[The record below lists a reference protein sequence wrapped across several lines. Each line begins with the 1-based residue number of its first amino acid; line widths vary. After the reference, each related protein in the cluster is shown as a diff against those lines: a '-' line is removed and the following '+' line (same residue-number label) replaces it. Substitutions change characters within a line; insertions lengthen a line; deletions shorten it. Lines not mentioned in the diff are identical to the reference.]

1 MVDRLQDVISRGC
14 SANCKGRNFI
24 WTDEY
29 QVYCCND
36 RNKCNIA
43 TDFRVSFIAIVT
55 ATVVSLLCVLT
66 LSWIFRVVTVT
77 FRCSFLPLLPWR
89 LGCEWWK
96 RYCKLLVKIFSEYLV
111 RKWTKRQCQ
120 QLN

>member
-66 LSWIFRVVTVT
+66 LS
-77 FRCSFLPLLPWR
+77 
-89 LGCEWWK
+89 
-96 RYCKLLVKIFSEYLV
+96 
-111 RKWTKRQCQ
+111 
-120 QLN
+120 